1 MKSFLYPA
9 VLYKD
14 KDEEGYTI
22 ALHDLGIVTDGKT
35 VEDAF
40 KSAQEYLWAMVTC
53 AEKFECLIEAPSTF
67 EKVAS
72 ENKNNLVILVY
83 AAVWDD

>member
-14 KDEEGYTI
+14 KDNGGYTI
-22 ALHDLGIVTDGKT
+22 ALHDLGIVTEGKT

-40 KSAQEYLWAMVTC
+40 KSAQEYLWALVAC
-53 AEKFECLIEAPSTF
+53 AEKFDCLIDAPSTF
-67 EKVAS
+67 EKVAK
-72 ENKNNLVILVY
+72 ENKGNLVILVY
-83 AAVWDD
+83 AALVD